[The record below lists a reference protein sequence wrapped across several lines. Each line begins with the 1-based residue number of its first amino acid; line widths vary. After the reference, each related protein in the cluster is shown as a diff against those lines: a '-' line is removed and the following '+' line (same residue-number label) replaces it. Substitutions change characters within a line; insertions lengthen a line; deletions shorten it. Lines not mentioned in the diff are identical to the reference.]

1 MRKHSSVFILLIR
14 NKIYRVLFIL
24 LAMSAV
30 SILGFRFSGF
40 MDAPMF
46 GEYYGTWFLGATC
59 LLGYVGCVISCTEF
73 ASAKSRRAYTYQRL
87 RVSEREILFWDVLTN
102 MLIFFVLY
110 GTEIIILG
118 ILAKMYAAAPGY
130 VQGEQG
136 IIAAFYRS
144 AFLHGMIPMA
154 ESGLWIRNILLVPA
168 VSILCSCAS
177 VDMRYNSKPPILI
190 FFLEI
195 ILVLCI
201 PSDPGQGSYLLAICG
216 MISAISLLVNRWVRS
231 HNGKRRGEDA

>member
-24 LAMSAV
+24 LGMSAV

-73 ASAKSRRAYTYQRL
+73 ASAKSRSAYTYQRL

-190 FFLEI
+190 IFLEI

-216 MISAISLLVNRWVRS
+216 IIASISRLVDRWVRS

>member
-24 LAMSAV
+24 LSMSAV

-46 GEYYGTWFLGATC
+46 GENYGTWFLGVTC

-73 ASAKSRRAYTYQRL
+73 ASAKCKSAYTYQRL
-87 RVSEREILFWDVLTN
+87 RVSEREILLWNVLTN

-154 ESGLWIRNILLVPA
+154 ESGLWIRNILLVPV

-201 PSDPGQGSYLLAICG
+201 PSDPGQGSYLLTACG
-216 MISAISLLVNRWVRS
+216 MIAAIFLLVDRCVRS
-231 HNGKRRGEDA
+231 HNGKRRSEDA

>member
-24 LAMSAV
+24 LGMSAV

-154 ESGLWIRNILLVPA
+154 ESGLWIRNILLVPV

-216 MISAISLLVNRWVRS
+216 IIASISRLVDRWVRS